1 MGNSD
6 NKDNEY
12 EIRDEELNM
21 RDTEINEDDYEG
33 RKKGC
38 KRKRERGRI

>member
-21 RDTEINEDDYEG
+21 RDTEINAISYTQL
-33 RKKGC
+33 KLQK
-38 KRKRERGRI
+38 ILLV